1 MYYYSNIKEAFI
13 DNDKIITHLG
23 GKFYALKEKHD
34 TFITLGKFLG
44 PPEEFNPTFEAI
56 TLNFKELEKLDELYG
71 EMPQAVPELLNVQ
84 PCFQSDDH
92 QAQYGF
98 LLCHE
103 CNPFQDIYDY

>member
-1 MYYYSNIKEAFI
+1 M

-23 GKFYALKEKHD
+23 GKFYGLKEKHD
-34 TFITLGKFLG
+34 AFITLGKFLG

-56 TLNFKELEKLDELYG
+56 ALNFKELEKLHELYT
-71 EMPQAVPELLNVQ
+71 EMLVDVPELSAVE
-84 PCFQSDDH
+84 PCFQSADH

-103 CNPFQDIYDY
+103 CNPFQDMHDY